1 MVYILKH
8 NKIFYLSP
16 VNQLLKEG
24 LRLQEMFFAFHD
36 KWPPYTKKAV
46 NLLFESAIENLTCA
60 MLLGEE
66 EAILPLSQ
74 LYYSGTIY
82 DILPDLVFGDYIILI
97 GQKLGYKS
105 CQNISLRMI
114 TNTKCLEKQLDI
126 IAITITSNM
135 LFYHRHFKYIGDE
148 IKKNLLKTAMSNLIK
163 YGIFV
168 NLNIPIQHYYLLKYR
183 KKKPKNLKKYL

>member
-1 MVYILKH
+1 MVYILKN

-24 LRLQEMFFAFHD
+24 LRQQEMFFVFHD
-36 KWPPYTKKAV
+36 KWPSYTKKAV

-66 EAILPLSQ
+66 EAILPISQ

-114 TNTKCLEKQLDI
+114 TNTKCLEKQLDS

-148 IKKNLLKTAMSNLIK
+148 IKKKLLKTAMSNLIK

-168 NLNIPIQHYYLLKYR
+168 MLNIPIQHYYLLKCR

>member
-1 MVYILKH
+1 MFNSIKN

-24 LRLQEMFFAFHD
+24 LRQQEMFFAFQN
-36 KWPPYTKKAV
+36 KWPSYAKKAI
-46 NLLFESAIENLTCA
+46 NLLFENAVENFTCA

-105 CQNISLRMI
+105 CQNTPLRII
-114 TNTKCLEKQLDI
+114 TNTKCLEKQLDSL
-126 IAITITSNM
+126 AITITSNM
-135 LFYHRHFKYIGDE
+135 LFYYPNFKYVGDD
-148 IKKNLLKTAMSNLIK
+148 IKKKL
-163 YGIFV
+163 
-168 NLNIPIQHYYLLKYR
+168 
-183 KKKPKNLKKYL
+183 